1 MTRARKN
8 GPDPSTAL
16 AVALL
21 FAVQGFFGALA
32 FGAHAAPLQLD
43 AFGNPLCIGLA
54 SFDDGAATPGPGEP
68 AAPTDCCTTGCNA
81 ASGLSKLVAPS
92 ALLAVAHEAGG
103 VPAPARTA
111 RRRSG
116 PARAALRLRGPPRRV

>member
-1 MTRARKN
+1 MTRQRTKA
-8 GPDPSTAL
+8 PDRSTAL

-32 FGAHAAPLQLD
+32 LGAHAAPLQLD

-54 SFDDGAATPGPGEP
+54 GFDGGSDAPGPGEP
-68 AAPTDCCTTGCNA
+68 AAPSDCCTAGCNA

-92 ALLAVAHEAGG
+92 ALLAVAHHAATVP
-103 VPAPARTA
+103 VPAKAA
-111 RRRSG
+111 RRRAG
-116 PARAALRLRGPPRRV
+116 PARASLRLRGPPRGA